1 MTKLSTH
8 IPIKYIE
15 QSKKLQKIKCDKL
28 HYLNAG
34 KWTGSYVDVDM
45 YKNVNNDFRKAKL
58 LTAPTIADILDNVNI
73 LLNDNYQ
80 SPSNVELFI
89 HHILGMC
96 FKHKPIDEIIN
107 YIVKNIK

>member
-1 MTKLSTH
+1 MTSLFTI
-8 IPIKYIE
+8 IPKKYIDRH
-15 QSKKLQKIKCDKL
+15 DKL
-28 HYLNAG
+28 F
-34 KWTGSYVDVDM
+34 TFYVDEFM
-45 YKNVNNDFRKAKL
+45 HGRGRISSSSRKGNRCSNEM
-58 LTAPTIADILDNVNI
+58 TIADILDNVNI